1 MLLPVILS
9 GGSGTRLWPVSR
21 EAFPKPFI
29 RMPDGGTLLSK
40 TLRRASASAGAKQ
53 MITVTNREHY
63 FITSDEY
70 QAAGLALE
78 HIFLLE
84 PSARNTAPAVALC
97 ALYAME
103 KHGDPVL
110 LILPADHLIESD
122 TKFVAAVRSAQTLAE
137 SGYLVTF
144 GIKPTSPETGFG
156 YIECGEAIKGYDG
169 RAVARFVEKP
179 PLETA
184 REFVASGRYLWNSG
198 MFCFKAS
205 VVLEAFKAHA
215 PQIYV
220 GALACWER
228 SRANPIVDATA
239 TRINLDEE
247 SFNKI
252 PELSIDYAV
261 MEKATRIAVVP
272 CNFGWSD
279 IGSWDAL
286 SRLHA
291 ADAQGNRTQGDVLIE
306 DSRDCYVQSAGRMVA
321 AVGVENLIVVDTP
334 DALLIANRDKT
345 QQVKKVA
352 QQLKLLGHESY
363 LQHRTVNRP
372 WGTYTVVEDGP
383 NFKIKRIVVK
393 PGRALSLQMHHKRS
407 EHWVVVAGTA
417 QVVNGDREMRIA
429 VNEST
434 FIPAGHKHRLSNPG
448 ADDLVIIEVQTGSYL
463 GEDDIVRFADDYKRV

>member
-1 MLLPVILS
+1 MLIPVILS

-29 RMPDGGTLLSK
+29 RLPDGGTLLGK
-40 TLRRASASAGAKQ
+40 TLKRAAGLGAKQ
-53 MITVTNREHY
+53 VITVTNREHY

-70 QAAGLALE
+70 QSAGPPLE
-78 HIFLLE
+78 HLFLLE

-97 ALYAME
+97 ALLAAE

-110 LILPADHLIESD
+110 LILPADHLIESE
-122 TKFVAAVRSAQTLAE
+122 TQFAAAVRAAQALAE
-137 SGYLVTF
+137 RGYLVTF
-144 GIKPTSPETGFG
+144 GIKPAAPETGFG
-156 YIECGEAIKGYDG
+156 YIECGETVDGSVG

-179 PLETA
+179 PLESA
-184 REFVASGRYLWNSG
+184 REFVSSGRYLWNSG
-198 MFCFKAS
+198 MFCFKAG
-205 VVLEAFKAHA
+205 VVLDAFKAHA
-215 PQIYV
+215 PQIYA
-220 GALACWER
+220 GARACWER
-228 SRANPIVDATA
+228 SSANTIVDVAA

-247 SFNKI
+247 SFKAI
-252 PELSIDYAV
+252 PEQSIDYAV
-261 MEKATRIAVVP
+261 LEKAARIAVVP
-272 CNFGWSD
+272 CDFGWSD

-291 ADAQGNRTQGDVLIE
+291 ADAQGNRKQGDVLLE
-306 DSRDCYVQSAGRMVA
+306 DTRDCYVQSAGRVVA

-334 DALLIANRDKT
+334 DALLIAHRDKT

-352 QQLKLLGHESY
+352 RQLKLLGHDSY

-372 WGTYTVVEDGP
+372 WGAYTVIENGP
-383 NFKIKRIVVK
+383 GFKIKRIVVK

-407 EHWVVVAGTA
+407 EHWVVVAGVA
-417 QVVNGDREMRIA
+417 QVVSGEREMRIE

-448 ADDLVIIEVQTGSYL
+448 AEDLVIIEVQTGSYL
-463 GEDDIVRFADDYKRV
+463 EEDDIVRFADDYKRV